1 MKYTYLKPELKDL
14 SQAKRNRGIIW
25 DVVAEKLGLTGEAKG
40 RTMARYEGGK
50 RDCIRGQINKG
61 IDYINETTNF
71 YGLHFVKCYIIKND
85 NA

>member
-1 MKYTYLKPELKDL
+1 MT
-14 SQAKRNRGIIW
+14 
-25 DVVAEKLGLTGEAKG
+25 
-40 RTMARYEGGK
+40 RYEVGK

-71 YGLHFVKCYIIKND
+71 YGSHFVECYIIKND